1 MIRVAIAD
9 DQTLVRSGFASLLDD
24 VDDVTVV
31 GEAADGEAAV
41 RLAQQAQPDVILM
54 DIRMPGVDGLEA
66 TRRIVADPA
75 CRDVRVVVLTTFELD
90 DYVFAALR
98 AGASGFLTKDVDAD
112 DLCQAI
118 RLVAAG
124 HALFVA
130 DRSRARVID
139 AFAAAV
145 PEPQAAP
152 SGWTS

>member
-41 RLAQQAQPDVILM
+41 RLAQQVQPDVVLM

-98 AGASGFLTKDVDAD
+98 AAPAASSPRT
-112 DLCQAI
+112 
-118 RLVAAG
+118 
-124 HALFVA
+124 
-130 DRSRARVID
+130 STPTTSAR
-139 AFAAAV
+139 
-145 PEPQAAP
+145 P
-152 SGWTS
+152 SGWSPPGTPCCRRRSHAP